1 MRVSDQRDSPW
12 ITLTQNGCRIWET
25 TRNSAVPPG
34 ARTMVSSVSL
44 LLWNSCWS
52 RVATMIYEESRHL
65 TRLECQQLGPWG
77 SDNAG
82 FCQGTAQK
90 KDCFFFFFFEEG
102 ENLGMLSELRH
113 LVLRLVTWIQFSRPH
128 TVEEENQLANCLLTS
143 TWVCGC
149 MSPPQ
154 NTI

>member
-1 MRVSDQRDSPW
+1 MIGESMRVSCHRDSPW
-12 ITLTQNGCRIWET
+12 IPLTQNGCRIWET
-25 TRNSAVPPG
+25 TRNSAAPPE
-34 ARTMVSSVSL
+34 ARTVVSECESSPLKLTV
-44 LLWNSCWS
+44 
-52 RVATMIYEESRHL
+52 IYEESGHL

-77 SDNAG
+77 SDNARVQSG
-82 FCQGTAQK
+82 CSPRKRTGVFL
-90 KDCFFFFFFEEG
+90 EEG

-128 TVEEENQLANCLLTS
+128 TVEEENQLANCPLTS
-143 TWVCGC
+143 TWVRGC